1 MAIQEDGLV
10 VLLWPSQLSHLSCRR
25 LRDKR
30 YQTLDIH
37 LSGWK
42 KSVSDLHSD
51 RGGGSSRGR
60 VIIQHLAAPDRITHS
75 VLFPFWKNSLVTT
88 SHFLSTSAATRIN
101 AKARL

>member
-10 VLLWPSQLSHLSCRR
+10 VLLWPSQFSHLSCRR

-30 YQTLDIH
+30 YQTLEIY

-42 KSVSDLHSD
+42 KSVSDLRND

-60 VIIQHLAAPDRITHS
+60 VIIQHLAAPDKMTHS
-75 VLFPFWKNSLVTT
+75 VLFPF
-88 SHFLSTSAATRIN
+88 
-101 AKARL
+101 